1 MKYIGIDYG
10 TKKTGIAVSDA
21 LGSIAFPRDILM
33 TNKLLPN
40 IIADIIAK
48 EEIAG
53 IVIGESKNLQGGL
66 NNVAQDA
73 KDFVEKLKSFV
84 SGTMEIHYED
94 ERFTTKQARTLPNE
108 GMARGNIANN
118 RTLRGSRLRGKNI
131 SGRDV
136 FRHRFADA
144 QAAAIIL
151 QSFLDKQKNMM

>member
-40 IIADIIAK
+40 IVADIITE
-48 EEIAG
+48 EEIMG
-53 IVIGESKNLQGGL
+53 IVIGESKDLQGGL
-66 NNVAQDA
+66 NKVAKDA
-73 KDFVEKLKSFV
+73 KDFIKKLKSLISDNIKIF
-84 SGTMEIHYED
+84 YED

-108 GMARGNIANN
+108 GIARGNIANN
-118 RTLRGSRLRGKNI
+118 KILRGKNI

-136 FRHRFADA
+136 FRYRTADA